1 MVVASS
7 KELRGMNILK
17 RQLGKGLTRY
27 EDELDVRREKSTFL
41 SWATRWNVILLKD
54 T

>member
-17 RQLGKGLTRY
+17 RQGKGLTRY